1 MMILKH
7 ASYHPLACHWML
19 STATVKVV
27 KNNQKL
33 TVDKYFINIYLSSA
47 VKAMARYQDFI
58 VIERH
63 TCKRIGFQWLPTTC
77 SNHWHAFTET
87 LSADYQQTYKHSHL
101 HLEDCPANSS
111 AMYKSDELGNQ
122 LTSAVFMVNI
132 IKT

>member
-47 VKAMARYQDFI
+47 VKAMAKYQDFI

-63 TCKRIGFQWLPTTC
+63 TCKRIGFQWSPTTC
-77 SNHWHAFTET
+77 SNHWRAFTET

-111 AMYKSDELGNQ
+111 YVQ
-122 LTSAVFMVNI
+122 I
-132 IKT
+132 R